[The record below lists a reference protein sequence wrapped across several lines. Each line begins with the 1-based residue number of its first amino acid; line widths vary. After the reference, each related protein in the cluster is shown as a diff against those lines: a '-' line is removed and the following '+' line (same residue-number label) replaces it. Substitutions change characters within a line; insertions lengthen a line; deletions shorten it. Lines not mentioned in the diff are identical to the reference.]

1 MRALRKRDIKK
12 IRHDF
17 SDFEL
22 RNRGTGSERLRNRST
37 GPERFRRGRARSRA
51 AATHRSS
58 AGRNDQKD
66 GEARWFAL
74 VLSAI
79 IEAGSAA
86 RF

>member
-1 MRALRKRDIKK
+1 M
-12 IRHDF
+12 F
-17 SDFEL
+17 SLGDKHV
-22 RNRGTGSERLRNRST
+22 S
-37 GPERFRRGRARSRA
+37 A

-74 VLSAI
+74 VLRAL